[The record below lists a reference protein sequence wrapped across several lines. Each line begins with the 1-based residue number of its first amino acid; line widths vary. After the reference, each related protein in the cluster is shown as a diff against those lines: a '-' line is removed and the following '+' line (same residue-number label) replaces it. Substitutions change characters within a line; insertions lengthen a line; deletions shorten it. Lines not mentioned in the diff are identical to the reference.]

1 MRGHDHGL
9 RASRLLCGQ
18 SVDRVYCVLGRM
30 SGFDDVFCLGDFRSC
45 SVGDQQELIRLERC
59 LVLHN
64 TVLRNSY
71 AEQARSQCAY

>member
-1 MRGHDHGL
+1 
-9 RASRLLCGQ
+9 
-18 SVDRVYCVLGRM
+18 
-30 SGFDDVFCLGDFRSC
+30 
-45 SVGDQQELIRLERC
+45 VGDQQELIRLERC